1 MMKKQ
6 DSRNI
11 GTIGSWVSLFA
22 IFVIVAVGVVFRI
35 GGSEAETKFIATP
48 SPSPSP
54 TIDALALPQC
64 RVDAVMLY
72 MSEQGFADDDYV
84 IGEDRVDWEA
94 PAIGEAGQAA
104 FGDPITSREELAET
118 FESSDSK
125 IRAALQRIEEMFPS
139 YAGDGVLF
147 DPVNWE
153 AVQVVGASQ
162 IPGNTGIVD
171 GAVVD
176 MGVRNNSKGDGGW
189 IFIDPT
195 TCTVPKAE
203 VVPTIGFIRFGCT
216 NPGDGLIPPP
226 TPEET
231 PKKNPSL
238 DPAPRGSAPEGEG
251 RNDDPGP
258 GEFIPEEDMERP
270 AQPRPP
276 AEEVDHPKGST
287 TEPTPEPIPEPEP
300 EAPTPEDPANK
311 CSPAPGES
319 C

>member
-1 MMKKQ
+1 MKKQ

-94 PAIGEAGQAA
+94 PAAREAGQAA

-216 NPGDGLIPPP
+216 NPGDGLIPLP

-231 PKKNPSL
+231 PKKNQSL

-251 RNDDPGP
+251 RNDEAGT
-258 GEFIPEEDMERP
+258 GEFIPEENMERP

-287 TEPTPEPIPEPEP
+287 TEPTPEPIPEPEF